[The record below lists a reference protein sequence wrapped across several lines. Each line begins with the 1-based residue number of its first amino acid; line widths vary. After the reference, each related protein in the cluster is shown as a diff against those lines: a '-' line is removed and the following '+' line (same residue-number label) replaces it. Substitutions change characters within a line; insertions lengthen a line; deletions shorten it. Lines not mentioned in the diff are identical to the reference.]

1 MRTFLLFTRILP
13 LIFFALSCSGSGD
26 ILKPTV
32 SGKAGEVIVVMS
44 KANWESEP
52 GTDLRSIL
60 AVDYPYLPQKEPA
73 FTLINITE
81 KDFSSIFQVHRNIII
96 LKTDPK
102 YSEATM
108 VTQEDIWAAPQT
120 VITITAPNAA
130 SASELIEKKKD
141 IIFNTLSQAERN
153 RVIRNSK
160 RYEEVS
166 LRKMAAEE
174 YGGSPYFPKGYS
186 LKKKSDDFTWISY
199 ETTYTN
205 QGIFMYKI
213 PYKDSTSMS
222 IDNLIKARNEVMQ
235 KNVLGMLDNS
245 YMTTSSEV
253 TPSLNWIKYKGRDF
267 AEMRGFWEV
276 KNDFMGGPFVSHA
289 FYDKNSN
296 NIIVLE
302 GFVYAPRYDKRNYL
316 RQVESI
322 LYSFDWKEDF
332 NK

>member
-1 MRTFLLFTRILP
+1 MRTFLLFAKILP
-13 LIFFALSCSGSGD
+13 LLFFAYSCSGSSD

-44 KANWESEP
+44 KVNWETEP
-52 GTDLRSIL
+52 GTDLRAIL
-60 AVDYPYLPQKEPA
+60 AIDYPYLPQKEPA

-81 KDFSSIFQVHRNIII
+81 KDFTSLFQIHRNIII

-102 YSEATM
+102 YTEAKM

-120 VITITAPNAA
+120 IITITAPDAL
-130 SASELIEKKKD
+130 SASNLIEEKKD
-141 IIFNTLSQAERN
+141 LIYNTLSQAERN

-166 LRKMAAEE
+166 LRKMVSEE

-186 LKKKSDDFTWISY
+186 LKRKSDDFTWISY

-213 PYKDSTSMS
+213 PYKDSTSMNL
-222 IDNLIKARNEVMQ
+222 DNLIKARNEVMQ

-245 YMTTSSEV
+245 YMTTSIEV
-253 TPSLNWIKYKGRDF
+253 TPSMNWIKYKGRDF
-267 AEMRGFWEV
+267 AEIRGFWEV

-296 NIIVLE
+296 DIIVIE

-322 LYSFDWKEDF
+322 LYSYDWKEDF